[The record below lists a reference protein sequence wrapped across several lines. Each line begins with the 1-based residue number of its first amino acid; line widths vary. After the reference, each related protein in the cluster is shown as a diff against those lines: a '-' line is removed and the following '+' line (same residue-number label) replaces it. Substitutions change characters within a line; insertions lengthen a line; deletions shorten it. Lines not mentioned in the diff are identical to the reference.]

1 MRRSLASNFVYTI
14 WAVCGGFILH
24 FLLSN
29 YLTVLLRPIYEEPVE
44 TAADLIKRD
53 IIPYYYPGAEFF
65 RQFLAASPDPN
76 YQALSEKLLIPKDWD
91 EYEAIAKMFSTG
103 SYAQIAGF
111 AKATM
116 YKSSEIIGGFNPY
129 SLHLTNKK
137 WPLKKVF
144 LMILY

>member
-1 MRRSLASNFVYTI
+1 M
-14 WAVCGGFILH
+14 CGGFILH

-29 YLTVLLRPIYEEPVE
+29 YLTVLLKPIYEEPVE

-76 YQALSEKLLIPKDWD
+76 YQELSEKLLIPKDWD
-91 EYEAIAKMFSTG
+91 EYAATVTKMFSTG
-103 SYAQIAGF
+103 SYAHIGGF

-116 YKSSEIIGGFNPY
+116 YKSSETIGGFNPY
-129 SLHLTNKK
+129 SLHLSNKK
-137 WPLKKVF
+137 WPLKKV